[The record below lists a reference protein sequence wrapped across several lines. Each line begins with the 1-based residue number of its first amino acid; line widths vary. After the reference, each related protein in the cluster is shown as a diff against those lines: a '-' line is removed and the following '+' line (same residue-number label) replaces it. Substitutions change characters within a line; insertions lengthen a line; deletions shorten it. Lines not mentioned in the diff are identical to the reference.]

1 MDIKRRKKPDVNEL
15 LQALAEG
22 KAGKLARLE
31 NRDRRQFNREQNK
44 QFRESMDIY
53 NQLHDAGPDSWTP
66 EQADF
71 VNQMDTYL
79 DDMYGDNKANKM
91 SDGSGSKL
99 TGKDVGKAVGGGL
112 GIVGLGMAAEQIAR
126 DRLQPDN
133 PFRPTT
139 LERLR
144 ELLGRD

>member
-1 MDIKRRKKPDVNEL
+1 MYKNITKILIALSALVFTTETASAQDPAFSQFYANPLYLNPAFAGTNICPRVNL
-15 LQALAEG
+15 NYRDQWPGIGRTYVTTSVSWDKHIQA
-22 KAGKLARLE
+22 
-31 NRDRRQFNREQNK
+31 
-44 QFRESMDIY
+44 I
-53 NQLHDAGPDSWTP
+53 
-66 EQADF
+66 
-71 VNQMDTYL
+71 
-79 DDMYGDNKANKM
+79 
-91 SDGSGSKL
+91 
-99 TGKDVGKAVGGGL
+99 GGGL